1 MFLLIAGGI
10 AVGLTLGL
18 TGAGGGILAVPA
30 LMSATGWQLQQVSP
44 IALIAV
50 AAGAALGTWEGF
62 RHRLVRYRA
71 AFLMMLAGVPF
82 TSPGMQIAHLLP
94 QPLLLGLFALV
105 MLIAAARLLRG
116 QGGNGTSTRA
126 LCSLHPDT
134 GRFNWTPT
142 SIALFA
148 GIGAVTGLLTGMLGV
163 GGGFVIVPALRR
175 FTPLSMH
182 GIVAT
187 SLLVVALVSSG
198 GVATA
203 LLHGAALPPA
213 VTLPFLAATLA
224 GMLLGR
230 RLIHRLTQGQVQHGF
245 AAILMLVAA
254 SLLFKAWQLA

>member
-1 MFLLIAGGI
+1 MYLLIAGGT

-30 LMSATGWQLQQVSP
+30 LMAATGWPLQQASP

-50 AAGAALGTWEGF
+50 AAGAALGAWEGF

-71 AFLMMLAGVPF
+71 ALLMMLAGLPF
-82 TSPGMQIAHLLP
+82 TSLGVQAARLLP

-105 MLIAAARLLRG
+105 MLVVAARLLRG
-116 QGGNGTSTRA
+116 QGVDEDRPAT
-126 LCSLHPDT
+126 LCRLHPDT
-134 GRFNWTPT
+134 GRFHWTP
-142 SIALFA
+142 AVALLFA
-148 GIGAVTGLLTGMLGV
+148 GIGATTGFLTGLLGV

-187 SLLVVALVSSG
+187 SLLVVALVGSG
-198 GVATA
+198 SVISA
-203 LLHGAALPPA
+203 LAHGAKLPPA

-224 GMLLGR
+224 GMLLGH
-230 RLIHRLTQGQVQHGF
+230 RLIHRLTPTQVQHGF